1 PGAGPRAI
9 AAAQN
14 AINNWENRHI
24 LAREALLK
32 SLDYAELGR
41 VEDIQDSAPA
51 IWNRLREEYS
61 HVLNIEYLRADA
73 EFHALKKDN
82 KTTINAHI
90 DKFVTLLNARD
101 YHRPP
106 GTPRMQPATVN
117 LQLMTS
123 LINPD
128 DKIDD
133 WKLFRTAKG
142 NAIRTMSTA
151 ELFAEVRAT
160 DSGQQSS
167 KTANQTPV
175 QPPPDAAK
183 ALITQFN
190 SGKTQRGGHRGGYRG
205 SYRGGRGKFNGGFE
219 GRNSDGFRGRGRGKG
234 KEKS

>member
-1 PGAGPRAI
+1 M
-9 AAAQN
+9 
-14 AINNWENRHI
+14 
-24 LAREALLK
+24 
-32 SLDYAELGR
+32 
-41 VEDIQDSAPA
+41 
-51 IWNRLREEYS
+51 
-61 HVLNIEYLRADA
+61 
-73 EFHALKKDN
+73 
-82 KTTINAHI
+82 INAHI

-128 DKIDD
+128 DKNDD

-142 NAIRTMSTA
+142 NAIRTMATA

-183 ALITQFN
+183 ALIT
-190 SGKTQRGGHRGGYRG
+190 
-205 SYRGGRGKFNGGFE
+205 
-219 GRNSDGFRGRGRGKG
+219 
-234 KEKS
+234 